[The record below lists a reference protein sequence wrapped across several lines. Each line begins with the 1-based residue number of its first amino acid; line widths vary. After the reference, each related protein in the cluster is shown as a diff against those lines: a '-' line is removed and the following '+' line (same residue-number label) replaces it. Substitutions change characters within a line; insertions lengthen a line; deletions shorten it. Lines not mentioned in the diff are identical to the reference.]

1 MFITALFIL
10 ISNQRLSKYPLIL
23 KWISEMR
30 YIHLLEY
37 YLAITKQTTD
47 VHNMDKAKKPDKV
60 NKFRYKKY
68 SVVYGFICMQFKK
81 RESYKDRKHIK
92 GCLGLRLEWGLT
104 CISFGGD
111 GNVIKLDDGHV

>member
-1 MFITALFIL
+1 
-10 ISNQRLSKYPLIL
+10 
-23 KWISEMR
+23 
-30 YIHLLEY
+30 
-37 YLAITKQTTD
+37 
-47 VHNMDKAKKPDKV
+47 
-60 NKFRYKKY
+60 
-68 SVVYGFICMQFKK
+68 MQFKK

>member
-47 VHNMDKAKKPDKV
+47 VHNMDKAKKTDKV
-60 NKFRYKKY
+60 NKLIQKILCTLWFYLY
-68 SVVYGFICMQFKK
+68 AV
-81 RESYKDRKHIK
+81 
-92 GCLGLRLEWGLT
+92 
-104 CISFGGD
+104 
-111 GNVIKLDDGHV
+111 